1 MESSFIDFDPLFS
14 LASQNLVSGD
24 ILFPNILGGPPGPPI
39 GGQWGAPHQGGYPEQ
54 VHSDP
59 YNSQHGIEK
68 TNEFVSEILAPT
80 SALARMGPDSKL
92 LFSFFPLS
100 PGLNLLDGFFHG
112 FVFSS
117 PFSVP
122 IIISIYRFILEGP
135 VSGVC
140 STLGTILGQLTFFAF
155 LRAGTLNFLIP
166 EGTGEHTGN
175 FFPLVSIWYT
185 FEPILALLGFL
196 LSFKIAADLWT
207 GQAGTINSMGS
218 LNRTNNSKEN
228 LIKRFSDGLFSSVVI
243 QSFGFNFLL
252 MFLNPSVSANASRII
267 LSAPNLLGLE
277 KVGENFLIS
286 ENMTQSPF
294 VLTPLDSTNYTSYS
308 LFNYNIGFFISAFLL
323 ISFIWPILFT
333 ILLKILK
340 LNHFFFVEKKP
351 FFSTTNLGSFAEVSV
366 TGKNQINRGFFSFL
380 IIGCLLS
387 SFLQY
392 SWRLFIQYPL
402 ELVNGGSLTNTKIS
416 ENNESIKKFSE
427 NRAPQLNYNS
437 NTTESSNIS
446 LSSLE
451 NEAKESTKANLPL
464 PVREFPSFDSNIRHR
479 DKNLPVD
486 RHLPIEKMNTRRT
499 LSGRPSLNEEQ
510 KSDAFFRFNS
520 FFINNLEGK
529 VENKLVGFRNSSS
542 NSEISSIAEYLEKVK
557 RVLSKQDFGQTE
569 DQYSLKPKLE
579 STISRSARPLE
590 NNTKGKP
597 PKGFSFISENIDSK
611 AFPSDPNYST
621 KTKNPYLHDE
631 LQIYGVLFHQL
642 T

>member
-24 ILFPNILGGPPGPPI
+24 ILFPNMGL
-39 GGQWGAPHQGGYPEQ
+39 EQ

-59 YNSQHGIEK
+59 YNSHLAETKSLRIEEK
-68 TNEFVSEILAPT
+68 SDFVSEILAPT
-80 SALARMGPDSKL
+80 SALARMGPDSNPF
-92 LFSFFPLS
+92 FSFFPLS

-166 EGTGEHTGN
+166 EGTGENAGN
-175 FFPLVSIWYT
+175 FFPPLGGALVSIWYT

-207 GQAGTINSMGS
+207 GQTGTINSMGS

-228 LIKRFSDGLFSSVVI
+228 LIKRFYDGLFSSVVI
-243 QSFGFNFLL
+243 KSFGFNFLL

-286 ENMTQSPF
+286 ENIIESPF

-340 LNHFFFVEKKP
+340 LNHFFFIEKKP
-351 FFSTTNLGSFAEVSV
+351 FFSTTNLGSFAEVSGLPP
-366 TGKNQINRGFFSFL
+366 GKNQINRGFFSFL

-402 ELVNGGSLTNTKIS
+402 ELVNGSSFTNTKIS
-416 ENNESIKKFSE
+416 ENKESIKKLSE
-427 NRAPQLNYNS
+427 NRAPQLNSNR

-446 LSSLE
+446 LSSLD

-569 DQYSLKPKLE
+569 DQYSFKPKLE

-597 PKGFSFISENIDSK
+597 PKGFSFISKNIDSK